1 MSSRLWLAVAF
12 VLASGASPARA
23 DNCPHSSPDMIC
35 VTVDQAEL
43 ITVPAGTTT
52 IILGN
57 PTFADVTLLKNN
69 NSMVITGKG
78 FGQTNLIALNAA
90 GSKIY
95 EKQIRVRPANTVL
108 VFQNGVSRT
117 SYSCDPGSGCMPSF
131 QLGDDNDYFNKAG
144 SQITLHNGQA
154 TETNSA
160 SLTTS
165 AR

>member
-1 MSSRLWLAVAF
+1 MSSRLWLAIAF

-23 DNCPHSSPDMIC
+23 ETSADVIS

-43 ITVPAGTTT
+43 IPVPAGTTT

-69 NSMVITGKG
+69 NSMVVTGKG

-108 VFQNGVSRT
+108 VFQNGASRT

-131 QLGDDNDYFNKAG
+131 QLGERLFQQG
-144 SQITLHNGQA
+144 R
-154 TETNSA
+154 NSDHTA
-160 SLTTS
+160 
-165 AR
+165 